1 MAKSRKDPSEFI
13 LTLLAASLEHDT
25 RSTDE
30 EPSGDRFVYPGIAF
44 MSILTIIIYL
54 LRLK

>member
-13 LTLLAASLEHDT
+13 LTLLAASLEHDS

-44 MSILTIIIYL
+44 MSILTIILYL